1 MRRFSLWL
9 RGQPF
14 VADALLAGGLFV
26 IEILVFVSSAD
37 GLNGPLFLAF
47 SVVLTVPVAWRRRFP
62 RSVAAVALVST
73 FVADVWGAMVGDTS
87 NGHPAALALPIML
100 YTLVAYVGRAQ
111 GAVYAAGVA
120 AYSVSSLL
128 LFHQP
133 LFTTLLFSALLY
145 ALSWVAAEFLGA
157 RRAYD
162 EAMEARLIVAEY
174 DRDRRAEEAVL
185 MERTRIA
192 RELHD
197 VVAHGVSVMVV
208 QADGASY
215 AIRRNPERAEQAVAN
230 ISATGRQ
237 ALAEL
242 RRTVALL
249 RTTPDADD
257 MPEYGRSGPRRGND
271 ESSRPERR
279 VGTDGQS
286 RRHQPGDQSRRPPTR
301 PGIADERSS
310 ARRPCPASRR
320 AGRTRSRHRHRRNLR
335 QRHRQCGATDRW
347 RRTRTGGDAGA
358 SRGVAGH
365 VAGRSNTP
373 GLMARAGETADR
385 VGVRLCRCRSP
396 LSSWTTRN

>member
-257 MPEYGRSGPRRGND
+257 MPEYGTAGLARVVEMMSRAGLNVELEQTGNLDDISPAISLGVHRLVQESLTNVLRHAGHAPRAVV
-271 ESSRPERR
+271 R
-279 VGTDGQS
+279 VAREADTVTVEISDNGTGS
-286 RRHQPGDQSRRPPTR
+286 AAPPTR
-301 PGIADERSS
+301 GGGHGLVGMRERV
-310 ARRPCPASRR
+310 AVLQGTLQV
-320 AGRTRSRHRHRRNLR
+320 GRTPQGSWLVR
-335 QRHRQCGATDRW
+335 
-347 RRTRTGGDAGA
+347 
-358 SRGVAGH
+358 
-365 VAGRSNTP
+365 
-373 GLMARAGETADR
+373 ARLPIE
-385 VGVRLCRCRSP
+385 
-396 LSSWTTRN
+396 

>member
-162 EAMEARLIVAEY
+162 EAMEARLIVAEH

-257 MPEYGRSGPRRGND
+257 MPEYGTAGLA
-271 ESSRPERR
+271 R
-279 VGTDGQS
+279 VVEMMS
-286 RRHQPGDQSRRPPTR
+286 
-301 PGIADERSS
+301 
-310 ARRPCPASRR
+310 R
-320 AGRTRSRHRHRRNLR
+320 AGLNVELEQTGNLDDISPAISLGVHRLVQESLTNVLRH
-335 QRHRQCGATDRW
+335 
-347 RRTRTGGDAGA
+347 
-358 SRGVAGH
+358 AGH
-365 VAGRSNTP
+365 APRAVVRVAREADTVTVEISDNGTGSAAPPVGGGGHGLVGMRERVAVLQGTLQVGRTP
-373 GLMARAGETADR
+373 QGSWLVRARLPIE
-385 VGVRLCRCRSP
+385 
-396 LSSWTTRN
+396 

>member
-257 MPEYGRSGPRRGND
+257 MPEYGTAGLARVVEMMSRAGLNVELEQTGNLDDISPAISLGVHRLVQESLTNVLRHAGHAPRAVV
-271 ESSRPERR
+271 R
-279 VGTDGQS
+279 VAREADTVTVEISDNGTGS
-286 RRHQPGDQSRRPPTR
+286 ASPPTGGGGHGLVGMR
-301 PGIADERSS
+301 ERV
-310 ARRPCPASRR
+310 AVLQGTLQV
-320 AGRTRSRHRHRRNLR
+320 GRTPQGSWLVR
-335 QRHRQCGATDRW
+335 
-347 RRTRTGGDAGA
+347 
-358 SRGVAGH
+358 
-365 VAGRSNTP
+365 
-373 GLMARAGETADR
+373 ARLPIE
-385 VGVRLCRCRSP
+385 
-396 LSSWTTRN
+396 

>member
-14 VADALLAGGLFV
+14 VADALLASGLFV

-257 MPEYGRSGPRRGND
+257 MPEYGTAGLARVVEMMSRAGLNVELEQTGNLDDISPAISLGVHRLVQESLTNVLRHAGHAPRAVV
-271 ESSRPERR
+271 R
-279 VGTDGQS
+279 VAREADTVTVEISDNGTGS
-286 RRHQPGDQSRRPPTR
+286 AAPPTGGGGHGLVGMR
-301 PGIADERSS
+301 ERV
-310 ARRPCPASRR
+310 AVLQGTLQV
-320 AGRTRSRHRHRRNLR
+320 GRTPQGSWLVR
-335 QRHRQCGATDRW
+335 
-347 RRTRTGGDAGA
+347 
-358 SRGVAGH
+358 
-365 VAGRSNTP
+365 
-373 GLMARAGETADR
+373 ARLPIE
-385 VGVRLCRCRSP
+385 
-396 LSSWTTRN
+396 

>member
-47 SVVLTVPVAWRRRFP
+47 SVVLTVPIAWRRRFP

-111 GAVYAAGVA
+111 GAIYAAGVA

-257 MPEYGRSGPRRGND
+257 MPEYGTAGLARVVEMMSRAGLNVELEQTGNLDDISPAISLGVHRLVQESLTNVLRHAGHAPRAVV
-271 ESSRPERR
+271 R
-279 VGTDGQS
+279 VAREADTVTVEISDNGTGS
-286 RRHQPGDQSRRPPTR
+286 ASPPTGGGGHGLVGMR
-301 PGIADERSS
+301 ERV
-310 ARRPCPASRR
+310 AVLQGTLQV
-320 AGRTRSRHRHRRNLR
+320 GRTPQGSWLVR
-335 QRHRQCGATDRW
+335 
-347 RRTRTGGDAGA
+347 
-358 SRGVAGH
+358 
-365 VAGRSNTP
+365 
-373 GLMARAGETADR
+373 ARLPIE
-385 VGVRLCRCRSP
+385 
-396 LSSWTTRN
+396 